1 MSVPPLLAASR
12 LPRPALA
19 PLCSVP
25 APSLLLPQRNTL
37 PETARNGG
45 PARPRVRPGPR
56 APAATPPL
64 PEAAKP
70 RRARCQRLGSAPSG
84 SRSRERSCG
93 RGPSAP
99 PSAPPSAGFASPA
112 FAGLRLVR
120 IGRIEEISVCPEPV
134 RLSLFLLE
142 ASVLLPPPPPP
153 PALSACTLPHARPSG
168 PPRSCTALPSFR
180 PSGRGRPGPSC
191 WRRSGPDSRARPR
204 SPVFAPSGCP
214 AAAGGCSQ
222 VRVLP
227 PHIRMQLRLHAC
239 MRVVVQTRL
248 QLRTHARAHACVT
261 HAPERPE
268 RSADETAC
276 PCVVRMLTFSFFR
289 LSRL

>member
-1 MSVPPLLAASR
+1 MSADAAARSGREALTRVRRERVSLRVWRGRGGRVSVPPLLAASR

-99 PSAPPSAGFASPA
+99 PSAGFASPA

-142 ASVLLPPPPPP
+142 ASVLP
-153 PALSACTLPHARPSG
+153 PALLLPK
-168 PPRSCTALPSFR
+168 
-180 PSGRGRPGPSC
+180 
-191 WRRSGPDSRARPR
+191 D
-204 SPVFAPSGCP
+204 P
-214 AAAGGCSQ
+214 AS
-222 VRVLP
+222 
-227 PHIRMQLRLHAC
+227 
-239 MRVVVQTRL
+239 
-248 QLRTHARAHACVT
+248 
-261 HAPERPE
+261 
-268 RSADETAC
+268 
-276 PCVVRMLTFSFFR
+276 
-289 LSRL
+289 

>member
-99 PSAPPSAGFASPA
+99 PSAA

-142 ASVLLPPPPPP
+142 ASVLLPPPRPPLCP
-153 PALSACTLPHARPSG
+153 PAPFRTHVRQGPLDRALRSPPSG
-168 PPRSCTALPSFR
+168 PPAAD
-180 PSGRGRPGPSC
+180 GPGP
-191 WRRSGPDSRARPR
+191 
-204 SPVFAPSGCP
+204 
-214 AAAGGCSQ
+214 AAGGGAARTAAPGPDPRFVPPAGARQLLAVVRRSAYYLRTSACSS
-222 VRVLP
+222 V
-227 PHIRMQLRLHAC
+227 C
-239 MRVVVQTRL
+239 MRVCT
-248 QLRTHARAHACVT
+248 
-261 HAPERPE
+261 
-268 RSADETAC
+268 
-276 PCVVRMLTFSFFR
+276 
-289 LSRL
+289 